1 MLATRTR
8 FLFADLEDAVTL
20 GAEGWVTEGFEVLDL
35 GLASIEAL
43 EDPAEQAELTERYH
57 RAIVC
62 YTTTYGDL
70 PALPEPALPQLRV
83 LQDRREPV

>member
-35 GLASIEAL
+35 GLAAIDAL
-43 EDPAEQAELTERYH
+43 EDPVERAELTERYQ

-62 YTTTYGDL
+62 YAATYGEL
-70 PALPEPALPQLRV
+70 PALPKPDLPQLRV
-83 LQDRREPV
+83 LAGRRG